1 MFFGLDNFYD
11 FTICAITTIILVV
24 NFLLFSYKNIFFN
37 DFSGQF
43 NYFNCF
49 DSNVDNNFNYYN
61 NDNDNN
67 VRMNFQFMFLFFY
80 Q

>member
-1 MFFGLDNFYD
+1 M
-11 FTICAITTIILVV
+11 IILVI
-24 NFLLFSYKNIFFN
+24 NFFIVFYKNVLLFFN

-61 NDNDNN
+61 NDDENN
-67 VRMNFQFMFLFFY
+67 VRMDFQFMFSFFY
-80 Q
+80 R